1 MKQKWPVTS
10 WDCHGVIAYIILT
23 VTLKIYLHKA
33 KADKYEMFTNAN
45 AEGGNSKTTL
55 CKLFYR

>member
-10 WDCHGVIAYIILT
+10 RDCHGVIAYIILT
-23 VTLKIYLHKA
+23 VTLKIYTE
-33 KADKYEMFTNAN
+33 YEMFTNAN